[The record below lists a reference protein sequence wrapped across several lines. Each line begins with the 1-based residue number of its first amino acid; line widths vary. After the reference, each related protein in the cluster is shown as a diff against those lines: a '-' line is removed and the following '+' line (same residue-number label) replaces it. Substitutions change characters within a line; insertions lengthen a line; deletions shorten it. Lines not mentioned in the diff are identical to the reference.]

1 MTHDTQRHIENVSGE
16 DTGVEKDAS
25 LHVWTRSTLWGCEQL
40 ALLYPRTTVRRP
52 TRTRVSNWIF
62 GEGCRVTE
70 DTVETLLLFRTEE
83 CWLTGSDDL
92 PKARYPFSSV
102 EFEILDW
109 WAQLCPKP
117 RTLAFPDQGS
127 PLKVCLEMAKKPL
140 WQSPYC
146 YFVITLGNITSK
158 PSNVVPRD
166 NLKSEKTQPE
176 IGLQRLRSL
185 ARGTVQVCSIIWL
198 IS

>member
-1 MTHDTQRHIENVSGE
+1 MQRHIENVPAE

-25 LHVWTRSTLWGCEQL
+25 SHVWTRSALWGCAQL
-40 ALLYPRTTVRRP
+40 ALVHPRTTVRQQP
-52 TRTRVSNWIF
+52 GPEAVTGFLAKVAGSLRTLN
-62 GEGCRVTE
+62 
-70 DTVETLLLFRTEE
+70 VETLLLIRTEE

-92 PKARYPFSSV
+92 PRALYPFSSV

-109 WAQLCPKP
+109 WTQLCPKP

-127 PLKVCLEMAKKPL
+127 PLKACLEMAKKPL

-146 YFVITLGNITSK
+146 YFVITLANIKSK

-176 IGLQRLRSL
+176 IGLQILRIL